1 MYQVFGVKTMFA
13 WFTTLCGAIVIIR
26 VWFLGYQF
34 DGSMADGWRLIS
46 SSIAIGTLLVVLI
59 GQTKLFSYLCRA
71 PLIKSFFPPID
82 GIWVAELSSNWNKIQ
97 ELQGKLAEDS
107 AKPLMAHVTIK
118 STLFFVRMNLTSADR
133 YSRSKTI
140 HVTVSRD
147 AQDSSVQLN
156 YMYIN
161 ETDVPLSTDSPT
173 HNGAAR
179 LNVHD
184 DGLCIWMDG
193 TYWTDRKWSEG
204 LNTAGRI
211 ALRRPG
217 APSSR
222 E

>member
-1 MYQVFGVKTMFA
+1 MYQVFGVKNMLA
-13 WFTTLCGAIVIIR
+13 WFTTLCGAILLIR
-26 VWFLGYQF
+26 VWLLGYQF
-34 DGSMADGWRLIS
+34 DGSMADGWKLIS
-46 SSIAIGTLLVVLI
+46 SSIAYGTLLVVLV

-82 GIWVAELSSNWNKIQ
+82 GVWEAELNSNWTKIQ
-97 ELQGKLAEDS
+97 ELQGELAEHS
-107 AKPLMAHVTIK
+107 AKPLMAQVTIK

-161 ETDVPLSTDSPT
+161 ETDVPLRTDSPT

-179 LNVHD
+179 LNVHNE
-184 DGLCIWMDG
+184 GFGIWMDG

-211 ALRRPG
+211 TLRRTGTPLS
-217 APSSR
+217 P
-222 E
+222 

>member
-1 MYQVFGVKTMFA
+1 MYQIFGVKNMLA
-13 WFTTLCGAIVIIR
+13 WFTTLCGAILLIR
-26 VWFLGYQF
+26 VWFLGYKF
-34 DGSMADGWRLIS
+34 DGSMADGWKLIS
-46 SSIAIGTLLVVLI
+46 SSIAYGTLLVFVV

-82 GIWVAELSSNWNKIQ
+82 GIWEAELNSNWTKIQ
-97 ELQGKLAEDS
+97 ELQGQSPAHS
-107 AKPLMAHVTIK
+107 AKPLMAQVTIN
-118 STLFFVRMNLTSADR
+118 STLFFVRINLTSADR

-161 ETDVPLSTDSPT
+161 ETDVPLPTDSPT

-179 LNVHD
+179 LNVHNE
-184 DGLCIWMDG
+184 GPEIWMDG

-211 ALRRPG
+211 TLRRKVALSG
-217 APSSR
+217 S
-222 E
+222 